1 MELPRI
7 DKVPSVATVM
17 TPFPY
22 SVDVGASV
30 DEAER
35 LMREHDVDQLPV
47 QDGSALVGLDTERQ
61 LIELRTAA
69 AEGTG
74 ILTVDRLTLRK
85 PYVVDIHTPVGKI
98 AAAMAQQQHD
108 AALVVRD
115 GRLAGIF
122 TTTDACRTLAAIC
135 GQNDPAGDDEVA

>member
-22 SVDVGASV
+22 SIDVRASI

-35 LMREHDVDQLPV
+35 LMRQHDVDQLPV
-47 QDGSALVGLDTERQ
+47 QDGSALVGLVTERQ
-61 LIELRTAA
+61 LARLRASTAEVA
-69 AEGTG
+69 AV
-74 ILTVDRLTLRK
+74 LTIDRVTLRK
-85 PYVVDIHTPVGKI
+85 PCVVDLHTPLGVV
-98 AAAMAQQQHD
+98 AAKMAEDHHD

-122 TTTDACRTLAAIC
+122 TTTDACRTLARIC
-135 GQNDPAGDDEVA
+135 GQGPAGGSDDAA